1 MKFERPEGWS
11 KTGKIGDKAV
21 EITHDVLA
29 GLTAI
34 DLHRL
39 VVNVEGVGDIRP
51 FRDSDPSE
59 FDDTKELDDGDDEP
73 ATGPTLMLQ
82 SSRNVR
88 GPLHEGLEFVDETV
102 DAMSA
107 ANPVAMDDI
116 TGQILRV
123 LADAKDYTD
132 ARKRLQDAFP
142 TMDRSQLRNMLTGGM
157 LIAQAAGMESVQR
170 EAK

>member
-1 MKFERPEGWS
+1 MKE
-11 KTGKIGDKAV
+11 
-21 EITHDVLA
+21 EIDLTENDEQILDRVW
-29 GLTAI
+29 GLTNERENE
-34 DLHRL
+34 DR
-39 VVNVEGVGDIRP
+39 
-51 FRDSDPSE
+51 
-59 FDDTKELDDGDDEP
+59 
-73 ATGPTLMLQ
+73 GPTLLLQ

-88 GPLHEGLEFVDETV
+88 GHLHEGLGFVDETV

-123 LADAKDYTD
+123 LTDAKDYTD

-142 TMDRSQLRNMLTGGM
+142 TMDRSQLRSMLTGGM

>member
-1 MKFERPEGWS
+1 MRFERPEGWS
-11 KTGKIGDKAV
+11 KTGKLGDKTV
-21 EITHDVLA
+21 EITHEVIS
-29 GLTAI
+29 GLSAL

-39 VVNVEGVGDIRP
+39 VVSVEGVGDIRP
-51 FRDSDPSE
+51 FRDADPSE
-59 FDDTKELDDGDDEP
+59 FDDTKELDDVDDEP
-73 ATGPTLMLQ
+73 ATGPTLLLQ
-82 SSRNVR
+82 SSRNIR
-88 GPLHEGLEFVDETV
+88 APLHEGLEFVDETV
-102 DAMSA
+102 GAMSA

>member
-1 MKFERPEGWS
+1 M
-11 KTGKIGDKAV
+11 DQ
-21 EITHDVLA
+21 
-29 GLTAI
+29 I
-34 DLHRL
+34 DLTENDER
-39 VVNVEGVGDIRP
+39 I
-51 FRDSDPSE
+51 
-59 FDDTKELDDGDDEP
+59 LDRVWGLANEQENQDR
-73 ATGPTLMLQ
+73 GPTLLLQ

-88 GPLHEGLEFVDETV
+88 GPLHDGLGFVDETV

-142 TMDRSQLRNMLTGGM
+142 TMDRSQLRDMLTGGM